1 MGIQGVK
8 SYPCNISPHPPV
20 FSTKKKKRTANK
32 KLFQHEKLGR
42 NALVNHISSP
52 AIENILQ
59 HCMEHPHGIFNV
71 DSKDEFGMGI
81 KGMKR
86 MKSYP

>member
-20 FSTKKKKRTANK
+20 FNTKKTELQTK
-32 KLFQHEKLGR
+32 KLFQHEKLGH

-59 HCMEHPHGIFNV
+59 HCTEHPDGIFNV

-81 KGMKR
+81 KGMK
-86 MKSYP
+86 SYP